1 MRVQEQHPPTFHL
14 DDFTPSAEI
23 QLPEAFKPFPMEALP
38 GAVGAFAVEGAA
50 SIGCDT
56 SYIVLPMLSALASAI
71 GNTRRVAL
79 KRAWEEPPII
89 WTAIVGESGT
99 AKSPALDL
107 ALGPVRERQHR
118 AMREHAEA
126 QELHEAAMAEWKA
139 QHGRKDADASSAP
152 VPPVCRRTLTDD
164 TTTEAIAHLLGENP
178 RGLLVAR
185 DELAGWFGGFDR
197 YTGGKGGDAPK
208 WLEVFG
214 GRALIT
220 DRRGSGT
227 TYVPRA
233 SVCICGGIQPGIL
246 RRALGASNI
255 ENGLAARL
263 LFAMP
268 PRTPKRWT
276 DDDVTEATERAL
288 DRVFDRLYALEP
300 DYTDGED
307 EPRLVHLSPEAK
319 REFRSFVN
327 RHGEQQM
334 QHDGAQA
341 AAWSKLEGYGAR
353 FALVVHLTRWAAGE
367 AVEADTI
374 DVQSVRSAIAMVEWF
389 GRETGRVYALLE
401 GDDVDDARG
410 KLVELIQRKGGD
422 VSARELVQACW
433 SIRKAP
439 EAEAALNDL
448 ETVGAG
454 QWYRVPSTSRGGR
467 PSRRFRLAP
476 PLQPQHLRN
485 RPPERAN
492 GGFVDVEAQH
502 PDTHAPFRQ

>member
-1 MRVQEQHPPTFHL
+1 M
-14 DDFTPSAEI
+14 
-23 QLPEAFKPFPMEALP
+23 LPL
-38 GAVGAFAVEGAA
+38 
-50 SIGCDT
+50 
-56 SYIVLPMLSALASAI
+56 LSGMASAI
-71 GNTRRVAL
+71 GNTRRIAL

-107 ALGPVRERQHR
+107 ALRPVRQRQHR

-126 QELHEAAMAEWKA
+126 QELYEAAMSEWKV
-139 QHGRKDADASSAP
+139 QHGRKDIGTSSAP
-152 VPPVCRRTLTDD
+152 VPPACRRTLTDD

-268 PRTPKRWT
+268 PRNPKRWT

-288 DRVFDRLYALEP
+288 DRVFDRLYTLEP
-300 DYTDGED
+300 DYKDGED

-319 REFRSFVN
+319 REFRAFVN

-353 FALVVHLTRWAAGE
+353 FALVVHLIRWAAGE
-367 AVEADTI
+367 AVEANAI

-401 GDDVDDARG
+401 GDDIDDGRG
-410 KLVELIQRKGGD
+410 KLLELIKRKGGH
-422 VSARELVQACW
+422 VSARELVQA
-433 SIRKAP
+433 SRKYTKVAD
-439 EAEAALNDL
+439 AERALDDL
-448 ETVGAG
+448 AHVDGGYWQYEPTGV
-454 QWYRVPSTSRGGR
+454 RGGP
-467 PSRRFRLAP
+467 PSRRFHLAP
-476 PLQPQHLRN
+476 RLQRQRLRN
-485 RPPERAN
+485 PSPERAN
-492 GGFVDVEAQH
+492 GGYVDVDSQH
-502 PDTHAPFRQ
+502 PTHRARFAD

>member
-1 MRVQEQHPPTFHL
+1 MRVREEPPTTYHL
-14 DDFTPSAEI
+14 DDFARTAEI
-23 QLPEAFKPFPMEALP
+23 QLPEPFEPFPVEALP
-38 GAVGAFAVEGAA
+38 QPVREFAVEGAA
-50 SIGCDT
+50 SIGCDP
-56 SYIVLPMLSALASAI
+56 SFIILPLMSALGSAI
-71 GNTRRVAL
+71 GNARRIAL

-107 ALGPVRERQHR
+107 ALGPVRKRQHM

-139 QHGRKDADASSAP
+139 QHGRKDANATSAP

-164 TTTEAIAHLLGENP
+164 TTTEAIAHLLSENP

-214 GRALIT
+214 GRALMT
-220 DRRGSGT
+220 DRRGSGN

-268 PRTPKRWT
+268 PRSPKRWT
-276 DDDVTEATERAL
+276 DDDVSEATERAL
-288 DRVFDRLYALEP
+288 DRVFDRLYALES
-300 DYTDGED
+300 DYIDGED
-307 EPRLVHLSPEAK
+307 EPRLVRLSPEAK
-319 REFRSFVN
+319 HEFRAFVN

-353 FALVVHLTRWAAGE
+353 FALVVHLIRWAAGE

-374 DVQSVRSAIAMVEWF
+374 DVQSVRSAVAMVEWF
-389 GRETGRVYALLE
+389 GRETVRVYGLLD

-410 KLVELIQRKGGD
+410 KLVELIQRKGGH
-422 VSARELVQACW
+422 VSARELVQT
-433 SIRKAP
+433 SRKYSKTG
-439 EAEAALNDL
+439 EAERALDDL
-448 ETVGAG
+448 AQAGGG
-454 QWYRVPSTSRGGR
+454 QWEYEPTAVGGGR
-467 PSRRFRLAP
+467 PSRRFHLAP
-476 PLQPQHLRN
+476 CLQRQRLRN
-485 RPPERAN
+485 PSPERAN
-492 GGFVDVEAQH
+492 GGFVDVDTQH
-502 PDTHAPFRQ
+502 PDTSSPISQ